1 MLNIPGV
8 IHKDKNGNERM
19 IDITTRL
26 LQDRIVMCTGQV
38 SDELAESVVAQL
50 LHLESVD
57 KNAPVYMFVQGPGGS
72 VTAGEAIIS
81 TMKMISCPVY
91 TTCMG
96 CVASMSALITISGE
110 KGHRY
115 AYPNTEIMLH
125 TVSSGCEG
133 KYQDM
138 EISLKNVQKTN
149 ERCMKQIAE
158 ACGKTVAEV
167 KKDCDRDFW
176 MDEKE
181 AIKYGCLDGVTK
193 SRKEIK

>member
-1 MLNIPGV
+1 MLNIPGC
-8 IHKDKNGNERM
+8 IHKDSNGNERM

-38 SDELAESVVAQL
+38 TDELSESVVAQL

-57 KNAPVYMFVQGPGGS
+57 KNAPIYMFVQGPGGS

-125 TVSSGCEG
+125 TVSAGCEG

>member
-26 LQDRIVMCTGQV
+26 LQDRIVMCTGEV
-38 SDELAESVVAQL
+38 TSELSESIVAQL
-50 LHLESVD
+50 LHLESTD